1 MINWLDKDKEYNPIR
16 EHIKLGFEI
25 VDDSERIAESVAND
39 LKEKNF
45 NENKS
50 RVLIFVRSRNGTEE
64 ATINLRKCLKNL
76 KLPYAD
82 KVDFYHAGL
91 DGTERAEKYESYK
104 NGDTVVL
111 ISTKAFGMGMDI
123 KNIHFIFHLGPS
135 STFEDFLQEV
145 GRAGRNEDSYKDA
158 GYSLENPILSK
169 CLMTYDDFNKIKDL
183 QHLNEITWLNV
194 ESVREAVFKYIANF
208 RPLKKESENAFPL
221 PLDLLEQFSDF
232 DEVRGKDTFFRV
244 ILYWLERLTR
254 IKLGVFTPSQLPIK
268 ILNKESSFQ
277 NIKTKHDK
285 EQLMSLLNLL
295 LKIKRERFPEAELIM
310 ADMQFLKDSLKIK
323 TTTDLFKLLFA
334 AQDSKLIIL
343 DRNITLEK
351 SINRSPELKNWHN
364 GVNSPRINAT
374 FELAYKILSSTKLG
388 NQISL
393 DNQELNEYTNDVIDE
408 CFQLEYIFW
417 TELKKNNK
425 KIPEEEITEKLIH
438 DFKSTRAKF
447 AFKLINILPNLKHK
461 AVIEYENEKAIV
473 TQLLYNGNSSYTSTK
488 EYLNSFKTDLI
499 ALIQYISK
507 ENEKSDVT
515 SFNIVELINKLGF
528 ENKGDQ
534 YFQQLIFIS
543 KGLGYLKGGGDL
555 IPMGIELFI
564 SNLSSIGE
572 NLEIDSIV
580 KKEFG
585 ESSKM
590 KELRLLAL
598 KCLSNLND
606 HEHDTFI
613 KEYFNC
619 ESIKDLIK
627 LLIDHLSEDH
637 PDVAAYREE
646 ALNDAKVLLNDNQK
660 KVYDGNLR
668 RNHQIIAGPGTGK
681 THTLTLRVARLIQ
694 EEKIKPDNILILAYN
709 RAVVVE
715 LKERLGKLFKKLGYS
730 KLIKKLKV
738 FTFHGFI
745 KYSLGTEIEGLE
757 FAEWTPKF
765 IEIMTD
771 SPGIISQKIGAIKY
785 VFVDEFQDITTE
797 RMELLKFIANPK
809 KTKVCV
815 IGDPNQSIY
824 GYERLNNDNPMNP
837 QSYYDHFKEIYKPVE
852 HNLNVNYRSYSEIL
866 LESEKLLS
874 LNSSHFEMPQLEA
887 FNPSIEKNNYVEIID
902 SRETNVD
909 WKNKLQELLNYSDEK
924 GSYSQIVVMFRSNN
938 EVYRAFNLL
947 KDLDLDIRIRVQG
960 SKGSLIKT
968 REFFEILNDLENKK
982 EDNLSLDY
990 IEEISNKLIEI
1001 KIQNSN
1007 WDEYLLD
1014 VFQCLVYEFEK
1025 EKNVDSTY
1033 DDLISFISDIGGKD
1047 DGQFG
1052 KIYQQNIQLIH
1063 PEYVD
1068 QEIIITTMH
1077 KVKGLE
1083 FDAVLIPPSFSNL
1096 PTSTRFDPS
1105 KLLDYI
1111 EEERRLYYVAYS
1123 RAKRKLVAIKFD
1135 RENALDRGI
1144 AYSVPANITNQLGI
1158 AVNEGIDKFTI
1169 YWSASIYGGNAFN
1182 YLKNNVK
1189 IGEKIILRPTV
1200 NNYGTFWHAYING
1213 IQIASLSSKFSQSI
1227 NQFPQVKGFIVSNIY
1242 VHTYEESL
1250 FSDEKNETK
1259 YSEKWN
1265 QESKFRGYTYLI
1277 DFSGYGKYV

>member
-1 MINWLDKDKEYNPIR
+1 MINWIDKEKEYNPIR

-25 VDDSERIAESVAND
+25 VDDSEKMAESIANE

-50 RVLIFVRSRNGTEE
+50 RALIFVRSRNGTEE
-64 ATINLRKCLKNL
+64 AVINLSKHLKNL

-91 DGTERAEKYESYK
+91 DGTERTEKYESYK
-104 NGDTVVL
+104 NGEIVIL

-145 GRAGRNEDSYKDA
+145 GRAGRNEKSYVDA
-158 GYSLENPILSK
+158 GYSKDNPLLSK
-169 CLMTYDDFNKIKDL
+169 CLMTNDDFNKIKDL
-183 QHLNEITWLNV
+183 QHSNEITWSNV
-194 ESVREAVFKYIANF
+194 ESVRETVLKYIAQF
-208 RPLKKESENAFPL
+208 RTLKKELENAFPL
-221 PLDLLEQFSDF
+221 PLDLLEQYADY
-232 DEVRGKDTFFRV
+232 DEVRGKDTYFRV
-244 ILYWLERLTR
+244 ILYWLERLNR

-268 ILNKESSFQ
+268 ILNEDSSFQ

-285 EQLMSLLNLL
+285 EQVKNLINLL
-295 LKIKRERFPEAELIM
+295 LKIKRERFHESELIM
-310 ADMQFLKDSLKIK
+310 ADMQLLKDSLKIK
-323 TTTDLFKLLFA
+323 TTTELFKLLFA
-334 AQDSKLIIL
+334 AQKSKLIIL
-343 DRNITLEK
+343 DRNITLEQ
-351 SINRSPELKNWHN
+351 SINRSPELNKWRYE
-364 GVNSPRINAT
+364 VSSPRIDAT
-374 FELAYKILSSTKLG
+374 FEFADKILSSTKLG

-393 DNQELNEYTNDVIDE
+393 DNKELNEYLDEVIDQ
-408 CFQLEYIFW
+408 CFHPEFIFW
-417 TELKKNNK
+417 TELKKNNSIISK
-425 KIPEEEITEKLIH
+425 EEITKKLID

-447 AFKLINILPNLKHK
+447 AFKLINFLPKIKHK

-473 TQLLYNGNSSYTSTK
+473 TQLLYNGNTSNSSTK

-499 ALIQYISK
+499 ALTHCISK
-507 ENEKSDVT
+507 ENEKNDT
-515 SFNIVELINKLGF
+515 KTFNIVELINILGI

-564 SNLSSIGE
+564 SDLSQIGE
-572 NLEIDSIV
+572 NLEIDPIV
-580 KKEFG
+580 KKEFE

-598 KCLSNLND
+598 KCLSNLNED
-606 HEHDTFI
+606 EHDAFI

-619 ESIKDLIK
+619 ESLKDLIK

-646 ALNDAKVLLNDNQK
+646 ALNDAKALLNEKQR

-668 RNHQIIAGPGTGK
+668 RNHQVIAGPGTGK

-694 EEKIKPDNILILAYN
+694 EEKINPDNILVLAYN

-730 KLIKKLKV
+730 KLIKRLKV

-745 KYSLGTEIEGLE
+745 KYSLGTEIDGLE
-757 FAEWTPKF
+757 FSEWTPKF
-765 IEIMTD
+765 IEIMTN
-771 SPGIISQKIGAIKY
+771 SPGTISQKIGNIKY
-785 VFVDEFQDITTE
+785 AFVDEFQDITNE

-824 GYERLNNDNPMNP
+824 GYERLNNGDPMDP
-837 QSYYDHFKEIYKPVE
+837 QPYYDKFKEIYKPLE
-852 HNLNVNYRSYSEIL
+852 HNLNVNYRSHSEIL
-866 LESEKLLS
+866 SKSEELLS
-874 LNSSHFEMPQLEA
+874 LNNTRFMMPQLEA
-887 FNPSIEKNNYVEIID
+887 AIPSIENMRYVEEFDFNEVQI
-902 SRETNVD
+902 D
-909 WKNKLQELLNYSDEK
+909 WKNKLQELLNYSDEVGRYK
-924 GSYSQIVVMFRSNN
+924 QIAIMFRSNN

-947 KDLDLDIRIRVQG
+947 KELNLNVRIRVQG
-960 SKGSLIKT
+960 SKGSLIRT
-968 REFFEILNDLENKK
+968 REFYEILKYLENKNDVTLPSDYK
-982 EDNLSLDY
+982 EK
-990 IEEISNKLIEI
+990 ISNII
-1001 KIQNSN
+1001 SQIIDRNPN
-1007 WDEYLLD
+1007 WDQYLLD

-1025 EKNVDSTY
+1025 EKDVDSKY
-1033 DDLISFISDIGGKD
+1033 EDLISFISDIGGKD

-1052 KIYQQNIQLIH
+1052 KIYQQNIHLIN
-1063 PEYVD
+1063 PDIID

-1096 PTSTRFDPS
+1096 PTTTQFDPEV
-1105 KLLDYI
+1105 LQDYI

-1123 RAKRKLVAIKFD
+1123 RAKRKLVTIKFD
-1135 RENALDRGI
+1135 RENALENGVN
-1144 AYSVPANITNQLGI
+1144 YTVPTAMTNRLGI
-1158 AVNEGIDKFTI
+1158 SVNEGIDKFTM
-1169 YWSASIYGGNAFN
+1169 YWSASNYGGAAFN
-1182 YLKNNVK
+1182 DLKNNVK
-1189 IGEKIILRPTV
+1189 VGDEIILRSV
-1200 NNYGTFWHAYING
+1200 NQGPYIFWYAFING
-1213 IQIASLSSKFSQSI
+1213 RKIAQLSRSLIQKI
-1227 NQFPQVKGFIVSNIY
+1227 NHLNEVKGFVVSYIY

-1250 FSDEKNETK
+1250 FSDDKNDT
-1259 YSEKWN
+1259 SFSDNWN
-1265 QESKFRGYTYLI
+1265 QESKARGYTYLI
-1277 DFSGYGKYV
+1277 DFSGYGK